1 MIRKSIRK
9 LKSYIKDM
17 CITYPKDFDM
27 YESSFKVNDWTVKKD
42 TSTYSSRRIDIYFKG
57 AHIAKTFIKE
67 KEGRISYDNFD
78 GIAMI
83 KGFESLRPEVLK
95 VLYAASIS
103 RYNHLIEEN
112 KKRQEL
118 IKQAKTETKFLG
130 PF

>member
-1 MIRKSIRK
+1 
-9 LKSYIKDM
+9 M